1 MGYTKITG
9 ERNGIRIEQTAFVPV
24 DDNCEI
30 HRIKVTNTSGGSK
43 NINLFSFVEF
53 CLWNAQDDMLNYQRN
68 LNTGEVWK
76 SMATLYIIKQSIGRE
91 GITMLSIP

>member
-9 ERNGIRIEQTAFVPV
+9 ERNGVRVEQTAFVPV

-30 HRIKVTNTSGGSK
+30 HRIKVTNTSGEAK

-68 LNTGEVWK
+68 LNTGEVEIDGRR
-76 SMATLYIIKQSIGRE
+76 YI
-91 GITMLSIP
+91 P